1 MKCLINNVYFNE
13 SVDKTTMAVGNRRRT
28 RKLVNS
34 RLARCSKIDKKC

>member
-13 SVDKTTMAVGNRRRT
+13 SFDKITLEVGHRRRT

-34 RLARCSKIDKKC
+34 QDSRDVRK

>member
-13 SVDKTTMAVGNRRRT
+13 SFDKITLEVGHRRRT

-34 RLARCSKIDKKC
+34 RLARCS

>member
-1 MKCLINNVYFNE
+1 MKWLINNVYFNE
-13 SVDKTTMAVGNRRRT
+13 SFDKTTMAVGNRRRI